1 MDNITDILSN
11 LSAQDIDNLREAAA
25 ALFSQGKPDDHQHKS
40 ADNGAGPMGIDPQ
53 MISKISGIMQAMNR
67 DDSRCELIRALKPH
81 LRPERQHRA
90 DEAIRL
96 LRIIAAL
103 PVLREQN
110 LF

>member
-25 ALFSQGKPDDHQHKS
+25 ALFSQGRPDEQHSKS
-40 ADNGAGPMGIDPQ
+40 ADNGSMGIDPQ
-53 MISKISGIMQAMNR
+53 MISKISGIMQAINR

-103 PVLREQN
+103 PILREQN

>member
-11 LSAQDIDNLREAAA
+11 LSAQDIENLKETAA
-25 ALFSQGKPDDHQHKS
+25 ALFSQNKQEEPQN
-40 ADNGAGPMGIDPQ
+40 NGADSLFGSMGVDPQ

-67 DDSRCELIRALKPH
+67 DDSRCDLIRALKPH

-96 LRIIAAL
+96 LKIISAL
-103 PVLREQN
+103 PILREQN

>member
-11 LSAQDIDNLREAAA
+11 LSAQDIENLKETAA
-25 ALFSQGKPDDHQHKS
+25 ALFSGSKQEETQNKS
-40 ADNGAGPMGIDPQ
+40 GDLFGALGADTQ
-53 MISKISGIMQAMNR
+53 MISKISDIMQIMNR
-67 DDSRCELIRALKPH
+67 EDSRCDLIRALKP
-81 LRPERQHRA
+81 LLKPERQHRA

-96 LRIIAAL
+96 LKIISML

>member
-11 LSAQDIDNLREAAA
+11 LTAQDIENLKETAA
-25 ALFSQGKPDDHQHKS
+25 ALFSKGSQDDSQS
-40 ADNGAGPMGIDPQ
+40 RNPGDNFGMSGIDPQ
-53 MISKISGIMQAMNR
+53 MISKISGIMQLINR
-67 DDSRCELIRALKPH
+67 NDSRCDLIRAIKPH

-96 LRIIAAL
+96 MKIISAL
-103 PVLREQN
+103 PALREQN

>member
-11 LSAQDIDNLREAAA
+11 LSAQDIENLKETAA
-25 ALFSQGKPDDHQHKS
+25 ALFSQSKQEEPQSKGNNLFGALG
-40 ADNGAGPMGIDPQ
+40 ADAQ
-53 MISKISGIMQAMNR
+53 MISKISGIMQIMNR
-67 DDSRCELIRALKPH
+67 EDSRCDLIRALKP
-81 LRPERQHRA
+81 LLKPERQHRA

-96 LRIIAAL
+96 LKIISML

>member
-11 LSAQDIDNLREAAA
+11 LSAQDIENLKETAA
-25 ALFSQGKPDDHQHKS
+25 ALFSQSKQEEPQNKGNDLFS
-40 ADNGAGPMGIDPQ
+40 ALGADAQ
-53 MISKISGIMQAMNR
+53 MISKISGIMQIMNR
-67 DDSRCELIRALKPH
+67 EDSRCDLIRALKP
-81 LRPERQHRA
+81 LLKPERQHRA

-96 LRIIAAL
+96 LKIISML